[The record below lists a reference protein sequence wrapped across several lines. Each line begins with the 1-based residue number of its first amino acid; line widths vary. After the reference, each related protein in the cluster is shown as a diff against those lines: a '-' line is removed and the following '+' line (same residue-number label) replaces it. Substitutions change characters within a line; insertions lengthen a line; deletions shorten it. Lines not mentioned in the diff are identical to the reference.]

1 MSAPRPA
8 LRDRPAPKRFRRLE
22 RWLVGL
28 VMAMFAYV
36 IEKAVLRSIKKGN
49 TTPKPVEPTAIT
61 GTGADVSAD

>member
-8 LRDRPAPKRFRRLE
+8 LRDRPAPKGFRRLE